1 VILAWWRGDRH
12 RSAVFGRDEQLG
24 ATVLDRFS
32 NGSARVISKA
42 PAEPHVVAFSIKI
55 KVTGLQAQ
63 ALNA

>member
-1 VILAWWRGDRH
+1 
-12 RSAVFGRDEQLG
+12 VFGRDEQLG

-32 NGSARVISKA
+32 KKLREVICKA
-42 PAEPHVVAFSIKI
+42 PAEPRVVAFSIKV